1 MHHILTRYK
10 LTQVKKYCRKP
21 ENQTENTT
29 NKPLT
34 YINIEI
40 SDVVP
45 KAASNVKRMQAAL
58 YWRLIVNVQY
68 KINDTQPKIRL
79 RQFQCVV

>member
-1 MHHILTRYK
+1 
-10 LTQVKKYCRKP
+10 
-21 ENQTENTT
+21 
-29 NKPLT
+29 LT